1 MYNLPY
7 YKSLN
12 TPELISFM
20 KEHSFA
26 TLMGCEG
33 NRVAA
38 TQVPLLVEER
48 EGKLFLMGHIMRK
61 QDHHLAFEANPE
73 VLALFTGPHVYVSAT
88 WYSNPHQ
95 ASTWNYMS
103 VHARGTLRFLDG
115 KGLIEVLR
123 KLTLHYENNES
134 TTTIYDNLTP
144 EYVAPLLKSIV
155 GFEIEVKAIEN
166 VFKLSQNRDRESYK
180 NIIQEL
186 SKQAGDGQKIAEI
199 MQLRESQLYN
209 DRKE

>member
-7 YKSLN
+7 YKTSSAS
-12 TPELISFM
+12 ELIAFM

-33 NRVAA
+33 NRLAA
-38 TQVPLLVEER
+38 TQVPLLIEER

-61 QDHHLAFEANPE
+61 QDHHLAFAANPE

-103 VHARGTLRFLDG
+103 VHARGTLRFLDD

-144 EYVAPLLKSIV
+144 EYVAPLLKSII
-155 GFEIEVKAIEN
+155 GFEIEVTAIEN

-180 NIIQEL
+180 NIIKEL
-186 SKQAGDGQKIAEI
+186 AKQGGDGEKIAAI
-199 MQLRESQLYN
+199 MQQRESQLYN
-209 DRKE
+209 DPKE

>member
-1 MYNLPY
+1 
-7 YKSLN
+7 
-12 TPELISFM
+12 M
-20 KEHSFA
+20 KEYSFA

-38 TQVPLLVEER
+38 TQVPLLIEER
-48 EGKLFLMGHIMRK
+48 EGKLFLVGHIMRK

-73 VLALFTGPHVYVSAT
+73 VLALFTGPRAYVSAT

-95 ASTWNYMS
+95 ASTWNYIS
-103 VHARGTLRFLDG
+103 VHARGTLQFLDD

-134 TTTIYDNLTP
+134 TSTIYDNLSP

-155 GFEIEVKAIEN
+155 GFEIEVTKIDN
-166 VFKLSQNRDRESYK
+166 VVKLSQNRDQASYK
-180 NIIQEL
+180 NIIKEL
-186 SKQAGDGQKIAEI
+186 SLQAGDGHMIAEM
-199 MQLRESQLYN
+199 MQVRESQLFN

>member
-7 YKSLN
+7 YKTSSAS
-12 TPELISFM
+12 ELISFM

-33 NRVAA
+33 NKVAA

-61 QDHHLAFEANPE
+61 QDHHLALEANPE

-103 VHARGTLRFLDG
+103 VHARGTLRFLDD

-123 KLTLHYENNES
+123 KLTLHFENNES
-134 TTTIYDNLTP
+134 TTIYDNLTP

-199 MQLRESQLYN
+199 MQQRESQLYN

>member
-33 NRVAA
+33 NKVAA
-38 TQVPLLVEER
+38 TQVPLLIEER

-61 QDHHLAFEANPE
+61 QDHHLALETNPE

-103 VHARGTLRFLDG
+103 VHARGTLRFLDD

-123 KLTLHYENNES
+123 KLTLHFENNES

-155 GFEIEVKAIEN
+155 GFEIEVTAIEN

-199 MQLRESQLYN
+199 MQQRESQLYN

>member
-7 YKSLN
+7 YKTSSAS
-12 TPELISFM
+12 ELITFM

-38 TQVPLLVEER
+38 TQVPLLIEER

-61 QDHHLAFEANPE
+61 QDHHLAFEANPN

-103 VHARGTLRFLDG
+103 VHARGTLRFLDD

-155 GFEIEVKAIEN
+155 GFEIEVTAFEN

-180 NIIQEL
+180 NIIMEL
-186 SKQAGDGQKIAEI
+186 SRQAGDGKKIAEI
-199 MQLRESQLYN
+199 MQQRESQLYN
-209 DRKE
+209 DPKE